1 MMDWIEGVKQL
12 GFPVFIVIAGG
23 FGLWRTIQWGAAN
36 VIKPLIDRHIKF
48 LDRLESFMSDT
59 GTALQKL
66 SDNQESL
73 AQLVAKLMDQ

>member
-1 MMDWIEGVKQL
+1 MDWMEVVKQL
-12 GFPVFIVIAGG
+12 GLPVCIIMAGG
-23 FGLWRTIQWGAAN
+23 FGLWRTVQWGAVN
-36 VIKPLIDRHIKF
+36 VLKPLIDRHIKF

-73 AQLVAKLMDQ
+73 ARLVAKVME